1 MEVSILILMK
11 PEILAPVGNREM
23 LDAALAAGCDAVYLG
38 LPNFG
43 ARAYAHNFTA
53 EEARKAIADCHL
65 LGVKVYITMN
75 TILYEN
81 EIEKAYQQAKAV
93 HEMGVDA
100 LIIQDLGLIHLLH
113 ERLPNL
119 ELHASTQISAMK
131 PEQIRNLKKLGVSRV
146 VLARECSL
154 EQIRACADTGM
165 DIEVFVHGAMCICKS
180 GQCQFSAFRYDRSG
194 NRGMCAQPCRMPYTL
209 LMDGK
214 EVDTKGEYL
223 LSPKDLSLIEQVEDL
238 IDAGV
243 ISLKIEGRMKS
254 PEYVWESVHV
264 LKEVLNGRKM
274 TKSDKEKLSVTF
286 SRGFTKG
293 HTYQQKGDALMNT
306 LQPNHQGIE
315 IGTVEKVQG
324 KRIMVRLL
332 KPLHQNDG
340 IRFGS
345 DIGCRVNFL
354 YDQKGKLTDSV
365 QQGLCQV
372 EGLKGIRKGMIVRKT
387 VDSLLPKEIEAETKA
402 NPRRIPVEAKV
413 SCQGIGYPLVLELT
427 DQLHTVTVSSKDM
440 AQKAMKRPLDA
451 STLTKQ
457 ITKTGNSFSFIQN
470 VEVDLNDEI
479 FFVIS
484 AINDLRR
491 EAVDKLAEART
502 AIKPILEKDYSVSV
516 QTVNPSQEWVETIEH
531 PNRNIVDHL
540 EKADMIKNMNVTNS
554 YAVCALVLLGYQS
567 IVVSDECNPEQI
579 KETAFAFK
587 QRYGCEAPLVVTL
600 FQYPRLMVMHHCP
613 VNYALADGKREGC
626 SLCHQH
632 EFVLVSKDKKRA
644 FLCGDRDC
652 HMQIFDEKPRDWTH
666 LKSDFQASGIHQFR
680 AISKK

>member
-1 MEVSILILMK
+1 MK

-38 LPNFG
+38 LPDFG

-81 EIEKAYQQAKAV
+81 EIEKAYLQAKAV

-113 ERLPNL
+113 ERLPDL

-131 PEQIRNLKKLGVSRV
+131 PEHIENLKKLGVSRV

-154 EQIRACADTGM
+154 EQIKACADTGM

-214 EVDTKGEYL
+214 KVDTKGEYL

-238 IDAGV
+238 IAAGAC
-243 ISLKIEGRMKS
+243 SLKIEGRMKS
-254 PEYVWESVHV
+254 PEYVWESVHI
-264 LKEVLNGRKM
+264 LKEVLNGKKL

-293 HTYQQKGDALMNT
+293 HAYSQKGDALMNT

-315 IGTVEKVQG
+315 IGKVEKVQG
-324 KRIMVRLL
+324 KQIMVHLS

-340 IRFGS
+340 IRFGN

-354 YDQKGKLTDSV
+354 YDRKGKLTDSV
-365 QQGLCQV
+365 EQGLCRL
-372 EGLKGIRKGMIVRKT
+372 EGPKGIRKGMTVRKT
-387 VDSLLPKEIEAETKA
+387 IDSLLPKEIETEAKA
-402 NPRRIPVEAKV
+402 HPRQIPVRAKV
-413 SCQGIGYPLVLELT
+413 FCQGVGYPLVLQLT
-427 DQLHTVTVSSKDM
+427 DGTHTVTVQSGDV
-440 AQKAMKRPLDA
+440 AQEAVKRPLDA
-451 STLTKQ
+451 ATLTKQ
-457 ITKTGNSFSFIQN
+457 IVKTGNSFATVQS
-470 VEVDLNDEI
+470 VEVDLNEAV

-484 AINDLRR
+484 VINNLRR
-491 EAVDKLAEART
+491 EAVDKLADERT
-502 AIKPILEKDYSVSV
+502 AAKPIRECEYHVSV
-516 QTVNPSQEWVETIEH
+516 QTVNQPMEWRESIEC
-531 PNRNIVDHL
+531 PNPDVADHL
-540 EKADMIKNMNVTNS
+540 ENAEIIKNMNVTNS

-567 IVVSDECNPEQI
+567 VVVSDECSPKQI
-579 KETAFAFK
+579 KDIAFAFK
-587 QRYGCEAPLVVTL
+587 QRYGCEAPLAVTL
-600 FQYPRLMVMHHCP
+600 FQYPRLMIMHHCP

-626 SLCHQH
+626 SLCHRH
-632 EFVLVSKDKKRA
+632 EFTLVSKDKKRA
-644 FLCGDRDC
+644 FLCGDKDC
-652 HMQIFDEKPRDWTH
+652 HMQIFDEKPRDWTG
-666 LKSDFQASGIHQFR
+666 LKSEFEASGIRRFR
-680 AISKK
+680 TIYKK

>member
-1 MEVSILILMK
+1 MK

-38 LPNFG
+38 LPDFG

-81 EIEKAYQQAKAV
+81 EIEKAYLQAKAV

-113 ERLPNL
+113 ERLPDL

-131 PEQIRNLKKLGVSRV
+131 PEHIENLKKLGVSRV

-154 EQIRACADTGM
+154 EQIKACADTGM

-214 EVDTKGEYL
+214 KVDTKGEYL

-238 IDAGV
+238 IAAGAC
-243 ISLKIEGRMKS
+243 SLKIEGRMKS
-254 PEYVWESVHV
+254 PEYVWESVHI
-264 LKEVLNGRKM
+264 LKEVLNGKKL

-293 HTYQQKGDALMNT
+293 HAYSQKGDALMNT

-315 IGTVEKVQG
+315 IGKVEKVQG
-324 KRIMVRLL
+324 KQIMVHLS

-340 IRFGS
+340 IRFGN

-354 YDQKGKLTDSV
+354 YDRKGKLTDSV
-365 QQGLCQV
+365 EQGLCRL
-372 EGLKGIRKGMIVRKT
+372 EGPKGIRKGMTVRKT
-387 VDSLLPKEIEAETKA
+387 IDSLLPKEIETEAKA
-402 NPRRIPVEAKV
+402 HPRQIPVRAKV
-413 SCQGIGYPLVLELT
+413 FCQGVGYPLVLQLT
-427 DQLHTVTVSSKDM
+427 DGTHTVTVQSGDV
-440 AQKAMKRPLDA
+440 AQEAVKRPLDA
-451 STLTKQ
+451 ATLTKQ
-457 ITKTGNSFSFIQN
+457 IMKTGNSFAAVQS
-470 VEVDLNDEI
+470 VEVDLNEAV

-484 AINDLRR
+484 VINNLRR
-491 EAVDKLAEART
+491 EAVDKLADERT
-502 AIKPILEKDYSVSV
+502 AAKPIRECEYNVSV
-516 QTVNPSQEWVETIEH
+516 QTVNQPMEWRESIEC
-531 PNRNIVDHL
+531 PNPDVADHL
-540 EKADMIKNMNVTNS
+540 ENAEIIKNMNVTNS

-567 IVVSDECNPEQI
+567 VVVSDECSPKQI
-579 KETAFAFK
+579 KDIAFAFK
-587 QRYGCEAPLVVTL
+587 QRYGCEAPLAVTL
-600 FQYPRLMVMHHCP
+600 FQYPRLMIMHHCP

-626 SLCHQH
+626 SLCHRH
-632 EFVLVSKDKKRA
+632 EFTLVSKDKKRA
-644 FLCGDRDC
+644 FLCGDKDC
-652 HMQIFDEKPRDWTH
+652 HMQIFDEKPRDWTG
-666 LKSDFQASGIHQFR
+666 LKSEFEASGIRRFR
-680 AISKK
+680 TIYKK